1 MKYHLCA
8 LSVAAACLVP
18 LQAAAQ
24 ARPTD
29 LYVSVLDGSG
39 NPVKDLAASDFHV
52 TEDGVTREVLKVAPA
67 TQPLTVALLVDDSQA
82 AGRATQEMRLG
93 IHDFITALAGK
104 GDIAIVTFGERP
116 TIVTD
121 YTPDQKRL
129 LDSADKIF
137 ARPGAGAY
145 LLEAIQQVARGLE
158 KRTATRPVIAV
169 LRVEDVEFSNL
180 YYQQVL
186 DDVNKSGAT
195 LDVISIGQPKGPT
208 TDENRNR
215 DLVISQGTV
224 DTGGRRDQVLAVTGI
239 PQRMQQ
245 LAAELTNQYVVTYAR
260 PEQLIP
266 PKHIDVK
273 VSKPGVTVRART
285 LTGQVGAR

>member
-8 LSVAAACLVP
+8 LSLAAACGFP

-24 ARPTD
+24 AKPTD
-29 LYVSVLDGSG
+29 LYVSVLDGKG
-39 NPVKDLAASDFHV
+39 NPVKNLAASDFHV
-52 TEDGVTREVLKVAPA
+52 TEDGVSREVLKVAPA
-67 TQPLTVALLVDDSQA
+67 TEPLTVALLVDDSQA
-82 AGRATQEMRLG
+82 AGRAIQQMRAG
-93 IHDFITALAGK
+93 VHDFITALTGK

-145 LLEAIQQVARGLE
+145 LLEAIQEVTRGF
-158 KRTATRPVIAV
+158 KQRTAARPVIVV

-186 DDVNKSGAT
+186 DELNTSGAT
-195 LDVISIGQPKGPT
+195 LDVVSVGQPQGPT

-239 PQRMQQ
+239 PLRMQQ
-245 LAAELTNQYVVTYAR
+245 LAAELADQYVVTYAR

-266 PKHIDVK
+266 PKRVDVK
-273 VSKPGVTVRART
+273 VSQPGVTVRART
-285 LTGQVGAR
+285 VTGQVGAR